1 MDQLGGADHLAY
13 GYCVTPAGEGLN
25 REIVPSEAMIIRRI
39 FNEYANGKSPGA
51 IAASLNAE
59 GIPSPSGRKWNDSTI
74 RGNAKKRDG
83 MLRNEAYVGGITYGR
98 NRFSRDPDTGNR
110 ISRPAAEE
118 HQIVY
123 GDAPELAISEDDVG
137 TQSRT
142 VSKRRTPATP
152 EKQPP

>member
-1 MDQLGGADHLAY
+1 
-13 GYCVTPAGEGLN
+13 
-25 REIVPSEAMIIRRI
+25 MIIRRI

-123 GDAPELAISEDDVG
+123 GDAPELAIIEDDV
-137 TQSRT
+137 
-142 VSKRRTPATP
+142 
-152 EKQPP
+152 